1 MARDQALLMRRM
13 AIQHNNRINRRSTEE
28 ENDRIMPYAFGAMIY
43 TATLNRYLYDLY
55 EVAMQDV
62 KNPQKEK
69 RMMCKIQ
76 QRAMFAHQAIYK
88 AFEQAYKGFG
98 QYYNAEHDRAV
109 EIIESHVLIE
119 GASRVYSIVLA
130 LFELVEEMNSK
141 CGRWRC
147 PAIVALEPT
156 KRWLKDL
163 KLPYEDKSSI
173 VRVIIEKAYKVKLP
187 HHYEKNI
194 ISSECDDSTL
204 QN

>member
-1 MARDQALLMRRM
+1 MTRDQALLMRRM
-13 AIQHNNRINRRSTEE
+13 AIQYNNRINRRSTEE

-69 RMMCKIQ
+69 RMLCKIQ

-173 VRVIIEKAYKVKLP
+173 VRLIIEKAYKVKLP
-187 HHYEKNI
+187 HHYEKTI
-194 ISSECDDSTL
+194 IGSECDDSTL
-204 QN
+204 KN